1 MTYVVILTN
10 QIDARLSDILY
21 YNDKIGQNLMRN
33 ELFSHQTVTSIQ
45 MLEERE
51 VRTQVFFP
59 MGSSSSSFT
68 SVPKVI
74 KGETPDNDGRK
85 MIWV

>member
-1 MTYVVILTN
+1 
-10 QIDARLSDILY
+10 
-21 YNDKIGQNLMRN
+21 MRN
-33 ELFSHQTVTSIQ
+33 ELFFSHQTVTSIQ
-45 MLEERE
+45 MLGERE

-85 MIWV
+85 MIWLFAILRFRG